1 MSSNQ
6 IKIKDSELKEEDH
19 NQISTKRGLSEGE
32 QLETINPQTSSSQN
46 PTEGN
51 QEKTP
56 KKYGET
62 GYRWYVMISY
72 FTLTFANGLQWVT
85 FSSCADN
92 FSEAYKMPSWK
103 VNMFSL
109 MYMII
114 YPFVCIP
121 EGWLVD
127 SYSTRLGLMIA
138 SGCTLAGASFK
149 LLINKSMACAFIG
162 QFFAGFFQPAILNS
176 PGKIAA
182 NWFREDMRTLITTIC
197 CLSDTIGILVGFV
210 FHVPIIDSKHKGE
223 DFKKDF
229 WWYVFYEFILNVVFC
244 IPMFFVTK
252 NKPDIPPSPSQDEN
266 KRQEEP
272 GLKDSLK
279 LLFGNKRF
287 VYLLIVSFFIVG
299 YYDVYSTIIN
309 SYFDLYGISDSKSS
323 YIYSISCII
332 GMVSSIIV
340 SYIADKTQK
349 FKIIMVLLAITGM
362 VFQALFTLLMHLSEN
377 NKNIHA
383 FVTALIMYSL
393 CNAVVVPFYTIGM
406 NYACEITY
414 PVGESINGGIMMS
427 MSQVSGIAGTF
438 LCDYLINHKKKKKY
452 LTNVVMLGFFV
463 VASIFVFLFD
473 EKLDR
478 HEAEADS
485 KKEKEKEE
493 KENNEQLDNIE
504 TIQVN
509 NNNVNDN
516 EKDDNK
522 EIAKNLLKA

>member
-1 MSSNQ
+1 
-6 IKIKDSELKEEDH
+6 
-19 NQISTKRGLSEGE
+19 
-32 QLETINPQTSSSQN
+32 
-46 PTEGN
+46 
-51 QEKTP
+51 
-56 KKYGET
+56 
-62 GYRWYVMISY
+62 
-72 FTLTFANGLQWVT
+72 
-85 FSSCADN
+85 
-92 FSEAYKMPSWK
+92 
-103 VNMFSL
+103 
-109 MYMII
+109 
-114 YPFVCIP
+114 
-121 EGWLVD
+121 
-127 SYSTRLGLMIA
+127 
-138 SGCTLAGASFK
+138 
-149 LLINKSMACAFIG
+149 
-162 QFFAGFFQPAILNS
+162 
-176 PGKIAA
+176 
-182 NWFREDMRTLITTIC
+182 
-197 CLSDTIGILVGFV
+197 
-210 FHVPIIDSKHKGE
+210 
-223 DFKKDF
+223 
-229 WWYVFYEFILNVVFC
+229 
-244 IPMFFVTK
+244 
-252 NKPDIPPSPSQDEN
+252 
-266 KRQEEP
+266 
-272 GLKDSLK
+272 
-279 LLFGNKRF
+279 
-287 VYLLIVSFFIVG
+287 
-299 YYDVYSTIIN
+299 
-309 SYFDLYGISDSKSS
+309 
-323 YIYSISCII
+323 
-332 GMVSSIIV
+332 MVSSIIV

-349 FKIIMVLLAITGM
+349 FKRIMVLLAITGM
-362 VFQALFTLLMHLSEN
+362 VFQALFTLLMHLSED